1 VAFVVIPA
9 SKSAVVVAIIDD
21 SSNVPSQSVTVRFA
35 LHVRGVKSVIP
46 SINSLAGGGWGRRA
60 LGRGGNAEEAEA
72 RRLSPFSCCDDDD
85 DPTTATSAWVLV
97 VTEESSRVATAITSC
112 MVLGD
117 LIVDY
122 VIGGGCSI

>member
-1 VAFVVIPA
+1 
-9 SKSAVVVAIIDD
+9 
-21 SSNVPSQSVTVRFA
+21 
-35 LHVRGVKSVIP
+35 
-46 SINSLAGGGWGRRA
+46 

-122 VIGGGCSI
+122 VIGAAAQFSCGAMCMIFARGERIIQERER